1 MKIKLIL
8 PLLILLTI
16 GQACWFAP
24 LNCDDIKPYFDI
36 TGINFEGR
44 FFSEN
49 TRYPVTSTDLAINF
63 EDFYLSLSFDKEYI
77 SSINPNGSLLAD
89 QCPENGHEGTK
100 PEEGLDTLYFITLK
114 DFNQNYTANDTI
126 NDIINYRWL
135 IRYPEHL
142 DDTDELEKFINDND
156 ESILNSYWD
165 FKITEPP
172 GYPQQQFKI
181 VFLLDNGELYEGST
195 SVIKFN

>member
-1 MKIKLIL
+1 MKARCIFLSIIIL
-8 PLLILLTI
+8 SIV
-16 GQACWFAP
+16 QSCWYAP

-49 TRYPVTSTDLAINF
+49 TRYPVSATDLAIDF

-77 SSINPNGSLLAD
+77 SSINTNGTLLAD
-89 QCPENGHEGTK
+89 DCRDNGHEGTK
-100 PEEGLDTLYFITLK
+100 PEEGPDTLYFITLK
-114 DFNQNYTANDTI
+114 DFNNTYAANDTI
-126 NDIINYRWL
+126 NDIIHYRWL

-142 DDTDELEKFINDND
+142 NDTDELESFIKTND
-156 ESILNSYWD
+156 ESILNSYYD
-165 FKITEPP
+165 FKITEQPDFA
-172 GYPQQQFKI
+172 QQQFKI
-181 VFLLDNGELYEGST
+181 VFLLDNGELYEDTT